1 MSIQT
6 DTSLA
11 LPCPDG
17 ADADLWAT
25 LCTLQLRTVEA
36 ELGYLSLLCMGWPN
50 PSERLRLATVQ
61 TYLVARGVAISEP
74 APVEVAD
81 PVAQPVPAPSAPPEQ
96 KPAKA
101 RASLPEVTLYTDG
114 SNRGNPGPGGWGA
127 LLIMDGKERE
137 LSGQIESATN
147 NIAELSGVIFGLR
160 ALRKPCKVTLY
171 SDSRYVVDGMM
182 EPSRLRRWVKSGWL
196 TASKEPVAN
205 QDLWAQVWDLMQV
218 HTVRALWVR
227 GHNGQPENE
236 RVDKLA
242 GAASAAERDRQK
254 GLNHADL
261 SCA

>member
-1 MSIQT
+1 MSVQT
-6 DTSLA
+6 DTSLT

-17 ADADLWAT
+17 VDAGLWADL
-25 LCTLQLRTVEA
+25 CGFQLHTAQA
-36 ELGYLSLLCMGWPN
+36 ELSYLSLLCMGWPN

-61 TYLVARGVAISEP
+61 AYLAARGVAIEP
-74 APVEVAD
+74 APVAES
-81 PVAQPVPAPSAPPEQ
+81 VAQPAPALSAPPEPEQ
-96 KPAKA
+96 KPIKA

-127 LLIMDGKERE
+127 LLLMDGKERE

-171 SDSRYVVDGMM
+171 SDSRYVVDGIM
-182 EPSRLRRWVKSGWL
+182 EPSRLRRWVKNGWKL
-196 TASKEPVAN
+196 SSKGEVAN
-205 QDLWAQVWDLMQV
+205 QDLWQQVWDLLQV

-242 GAASAAERDRQK
+242 GTASAAERDRQR
-254 GLNHADL
+254 GLVEING
-261 SCA
+261 